1 MLAGPPGFGY
11 ARRSVTTPAR
21 IYMASPLGFSEA
33 GRHFYDGVLVPF
45 VRSLGFE
52 VLDPWAL
59 TDPRRIEAVKAL
71 PCGPAKRDAWRGPN
85 HQIGALK
92 RAARDPAPRGAPG
105 LDRREGG

>member
-21 IYMASPLGFSEA
+21 IYMGSPLGFSEA
-33 GRHFYDGVLVPF
+33 GRHFSDGVLVPF

-59 TDPRRIEAVKAL
+59 TDPGRIDAVKAL
-71 PCGPAKRDAWRGPN
+71 PGGPARRDASR
-85 HQIGALK
+85 ALK
-92 RAARDPAPRGAPG
+92 PGIGPAQLNAPSSATGAGPV
-105 LDRREGG
+105 